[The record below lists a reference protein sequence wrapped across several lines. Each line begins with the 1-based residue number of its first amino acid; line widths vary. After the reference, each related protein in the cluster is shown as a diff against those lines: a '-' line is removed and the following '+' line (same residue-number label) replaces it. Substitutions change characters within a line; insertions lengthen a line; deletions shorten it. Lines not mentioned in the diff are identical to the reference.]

1 MVSNS
6 IPFNLAAHKTV
17 KRMKT
22 EERIPRKAMEEKK
35 KKKKENIELAIDVF
49 ELKS

>member
-1 MVSNS
+1 M
-6 IPFNLAAHKTV
+6 K
-17 KRMKT
+17 KR
-22 EERIPRKAMEEKK
+22 PRKAMEGKK

>member
-35 KKKKENIELAIDVF
+35 KKKEGKHRTSNRCV
-49 ELKS
+49 